1 MCIRDSL
8 GILFTPVAGIYLV
21 DFFCFR
27 RDLYLSGSTDIE
39 RAVSVPAFVA
49 WIVGIGAAVAASD
62 GWFTISG
69 TAAIDS
75 LLVTSLCFWAIEFVL
90 QKMPKP

>member
-1 MCIRDSL
+1 MTDEN
-8 GILFTPVAGIYLV
+8 TPSSAV
-21 DFFCFR
+21 D
-27 RDLYLSGSTDIE
+27 LSGRIALVTGAS
-39 RAVSVPAFVA
+39 R
-49 WIVGIGAAVAASD
+49 GIGAAVAASD
-62 GWFTISG
+62 GWFTVSG